1 MHRRMRL
8 GLGST
13 LLLLMFLAGPG
24 TVFAGPPAEASAL
37 EARAVESFDLLDW
50 VWGWIVALAGEGIS
64 DTGDELLSGSEGGL
78 FIDPNG
84 NS

>member
-24 TVFAGPPAEASAL
+24 TAFAGPLADSEAS
-37 EARAVESFDLLDW
+37 AVESFDLLDW
-50 VWGWIVALAGEGIS
+50 VWGWIVALAGNSPIP
-64 DTGDELLSGSEGGL
+64 DTGDGQHVSGSDFGPFL
-78 FIDPNG
+78 DPNG
-84 NS
+84 SD